1 MKANEYSNWLTQL
14 KEEEQGSSST
24 YQIFQ
29 SFEGENFSLFEAN
42 EHALFLIV
50 DLFKKSPEFSDYI
63 KSKIEDTGIKPI
75 EKHLIALLNP
85 AIRKMINSTVSAF
98 HANQSTYQHSLD
110 LSIFLLNLNET
121 GYQRLEDIRVRS
133 ILLRMRDWDDK
144 PIAILNSP
152 SDDDLESWLKR
163 QFHFLLTSRFLQ
175 YTYSDE
181 EQNLQQAGQ
190 TLYNGSDSVYYEPEK
205 PFNEEEEN
213 RLKSQLNVLSE
224 SLKEIVINLVS
235 SNAGRIIETFKSKIR
250 DNFFSD
256 MRFNIYLLK
265 PRLEAIAIFLMSDN
279 FTTHQKLKVVSIL
292 IDGGINLCAGG
303 AESAINRAYLWMS
316 ASDIHAVK
324 NIFFESSAV
333 NLLAR
338 LSSGH
343 SYDEY
348 MALNQNHC
356 VNALK
361 EEVGQDFG
369 VKSLEK
375 TFISIGK
382 KFLSDNPIVA
392 DLLRKELIENAKP
405 NQLVLA
411 LTDRFAEET
420 LEGLDSRLATIG
432 VDSFS
437 ILKTINETN
446 KKRFLA
452 ATLIRRLFESDFF
465 DANARNAYKEYP
477 SRKQDGTTFRVE
489 KVQGEGVD
497 LTLFTWVNASYEV
510 VDAIPLFTLL
520 MDENVLL
527 EDSFRD
533 DIVNYLRT
541 GKHATKEVA
550 HLISVMIDA
559 STFPKPYFEVLLELI
574 KDEGQC
580 HLFPLVEKLIF
591 SLSHANNLENQHLV
605 DLLLIFAPKLLNN
618 AWMQNLSPEKTV
630 IDDGD
635 TLLCQLMHLLVRN
648 PTHETLITVTADLV
662 EKLPPKA
669 WTIKRVQ
676 VSSLGETPL
685 RELMTALGS
694 NPKHETLI
702 RVAADLVEKLPPEAW
717 VTELADEDSQGDTP
731 LRELMAAL
739 AQNSDEPTL
748 IKITADLVEKLPP
761 EAWIIN
767 LVQKSL
773 YGDTPLRQLMSALA
787 ETPKDPTLVKITA
800 ELVEKLPPE
809 AWIIN
814 FVGERLQ
821 GDTPLCQLMSALA
834 ETPNDPTLV
843 KITANLVEKLP
854 PEAWII
860 NRDGESVQGDTPL
873 CQLMSALAG
882 NPNDPTLVKITA
894 DLVEKLPPGAWIIN
908 RVQGD
913 TPLRELMTA
922 LTQNPNNPTLVKV
935 AANLFEQLPPE
946 AWTIKLFTENLQSE
960 TPLHLITLAL
970 AQNPYDPTLTKII
983 IGLMSKLPFDA
994 WYIQKT
1000 IVDKNINL
1008 CSITPLRNLRDA
1020 LLKNDRND
1028 ALISA
1033 ELKLVK
1039 ALSTESWRIPLIAN
1053 ESRHLLECLKDAL
1066 DEKFLSTHK
1075 DLFVETVAHFV
1086 KNPPPDV
1093 AAVISIELADAML
1106 LRSLDLGL
1114 KDVIEML
1121 LQILGSNTLHQYTIA
1136 KGFAALTDRYS
1147 TPEQAELL
1155 ILMLN
1160 QTGEN
1165 NSFNL
1170 SKGSVR
1176 KAFSN
1181 AIRDCQLDVIKKLL
1195 TLKGNSSINHK
1206 TIQEELYEA
1215 ATNYPDSAI
1224 KVIDLLE
1231 SRLDADILSKLVSD
1245 ICSRTPLDKIN
1256 WNVLEKLFLLD
1267 KDKKLIKQEVITQ
1280 AINVMALHSPDEQ
1293 ILLKLLP
1300 TLPWD
1305 LIENSLNHNDGYL
1318 LQYIR
1323 QTPEALQGVLD
1334 QFATTRDRLFIIVSL
1349 IGKDCFLNSSCKKIL
1364 YQTYITIREH
1374 EAGLH
1379 CPTSY
1384 SRMLGT
1390 LFNKKT
1396 KIRAAAK
1403 LINYQ
1408 ALDLVEKISS
1418 EQGLLGKIKAM
1429 P

>member
-1 MKANEYSNWLTQL
+1 
-14 KEEEQGSSST
+14 
-24 YQIFQ
+24 
-29 SFEGENFSLFEAN
+29 
-42 EHALFLIV
+42 
-50 DLFKKSPEFSDYI
+50 
-63 KSKIEDTGIKPI
+63 
-75 EKHLIALLNP
+75 
-85 AIRKMINSTVSAF
+85 MINNTVSAF
-98 HANQSTYQHSLD
+98 HANQSTYQRSLD

-144 PIAILNSP
+144 LIAILNSP

-250 DNFFSD
+250 NNFFSD

-279 FTTHQKLKVVSIL
+279 FTTHQKQKIISIL

-333 NLLAR
+333 NILAR
-338 LSSGH
+338 FSSGH
-343 SYDEY
+343 SYNEY
-348 MALNQNHC
+348 MAINQNHC

-392 DLLRKELIENAKP
+392 DLLRKELIENVKP

-437 ILKTINETN
+437 ILKTIDETN
-446 KKRFLA
+446 KKRFLS

-465 DANARNAYKEYP
+465 DANARNAYEEYP

-489 KVQGEGVD
+489 KVREEGID
-497 LTLFTWVNASYEV
+497 LTLFTWANASYEV

-520 MDENVLL
+520 IEENVLL

-541 GKHATKEVA
+541 GKHAAKEVA

-559 STFPKPYFEVLLELI
+559 NTFPTPYFKILLDLI
-574 KDEGQC
+574 KDGRQC
-580 HLFPLVEKLIF
+580 HLSPLVEKLIF
-591 SLSHANNLENQHLV
+591 SLSHANNLKNQHLV
-605 DLLLIFAPKLLNN
+605 DLLLILTPKLLNN

-630 IDDGD
+630 SDDGN
-635 TLLCQLMHLLVRN
+635 TLLCQLMHLLVCN

-662 EKLPPKA
+662 EKLPPEA
-669 WTIKRVQ
+669 WIINLAIESLQ
-676 VSSLGETPL
+676 VDTPL
-685 RELMTALGS
+685 HQFMTALAR
-694 NPKHETLI
+694 NPN
-702 RVAADLVEKLPPEAW
+702 D
-717 VTELADEDSQGDTP
+717 
-731 LRELMAAL
+731 
-739 AQNSDEPTL
+739 PTL
-748 IKITADLVEKLPP
+748 IKITADLAKKLPP

-767 LVQKSL
+767 ITQESL
-773 YGDTPLRQLMSALA
+773 QGITPLCHLMTALA
-787 ETPKDPTLVKITA
+787 RNPNDPTLIKITA
-800 ELVEKLPPE
+800 DLAEKLPPE
-809 AWIIN
+809 AWLVDITIDSW
-814 FVGERLQ
+814 Q
-821 GDTPLCQLMSALA
+821 CDTPLCQLMSALA
-834 ETPNDPTLV
+834 E
-843 KITANLVEKLP
+843 
-854 PEAWII
+854 
-860 NRDGESVQGDTPL
+860 
-873 CQLMSALAG
+873 

-894 DLVEKLPPGAWIIN
+894 DLVEKLPPEAWMINLAIDSLNVDTPLRQLMGALAQNPNDPTLIKVTADLVEKLPPEAWIIN
-908 RVQGD
+908 LAIDSLQVD
-913 TPLRELMTA
+913 TPLHRLMYA
-922 LTQNPNNPTLVKV
+922 LSLNPDNPTLLRVT
-935 AANLFEQLPPE
+935 ANLFEKLPPE
-946 AWTIKLFTENLQSE
+946 AWTIKVFTKSRQSE
-960 TPLHLITLAL
+960 TPLHLITMAL
-970 AQNPYDPTLTKII
+970 MHTPYDLTLTKII
-983 IGLMSKLPFDA
+983 VGLMSKLPFDA
-994 WYIQKT
+994 WYIQMT
-1000 IVDKNINL
+1000 LVDKNKNV
-1008 CSITPLRNLRDA
+1008 CSITPLRNLNYA
-1020 LLKNDRND
+1020 QLNNDRND

-1033 ELKLVK
+1033 ELKLLK
-1039 ALSTESWRIPLIAN
+1039 ALSTESWHIPLIAN
-1053 ESRHLLECLKDAL
+1053 ESRHLLECLKHAL

-1075 DLFVETVAHFV
+1075 DLFVETLAHLV

-1093 AAVISIELADAML
+1093 TAVISTKLAHTML
-1106 LRSLDLGL
+1106 FRSLDLGL
-1114 KDVIEML
+1114 KDIIEML
-1121 LQILGSNTLHQYTIA
+1121 LQILGNNTLYQNTIA
-1136 KGFAALTDRYS
+1136 KGFAALTDRYR
-1147 TPEQAELL
+1147 TPEQGDLL

-1165 NSFNL
+1165 NSSNL
-1170 SKGSVR
+1170 NKGSVR
-1176 KAFSN
+1176 KAFSI
-1181 AIRDCQLDVIKKLL
+1181 AIRHCQSDLIKKLL
-1195 TLKGNSSINHK
+1195 TIKGGSSINHES
-1206 TIQEELYEA
+1206 IQKELYTA
-1215 ATNYPDSAI
+1215 ATFYPDSAI
-1224 KVIDLLE
+1224 KVIDMIE
-1231 SRLDADILSKLVSD
+1231 SWLDADILNKLVSD
-1245 ICSRTPLDKIN
+1245 VCSRDPYSHNPFYQIR
-1256 WNVLEKLFLLD
+1256 WNVLEKLLLLD
-1267 KDKKLIKQEVITQ
+1267 KDKKLIKQEVITH
-1280 AINVMALHSPDEQ
+1280 AINIMALHSSGEQ
-1293 ILLKLLP
+1293 VLLRLLP
-1300 TLPWD
+1300 TLSWD
-1305 LIENSLNHNDGYL
+1305 LIINSLSHSDGNL
-1318 LQYIR
+1318 SHCIKK
-1323 QTPEALQGVLD
+1323 TPEVLQAILD
-1334 QFATTRDRLFIIVSL
+1334 QFATTRDRLFTIITL
-1349 IGKDCFLNSSCKKIL
+1349 PGHDYYFDHRCKKIL
-1364 YQTYITIREH
+1364 YHTYKKIREH
-1374 EAGLH
+1374 EDGLH

-1384 SRMLGT
+1384 SRLLSA

-1396 KIRAAAK
+1396 KITAPAK
-1403 LINYQ
+1403 LIDCQ
-1408 ALDLVEKISS
+1408 ALDLVEKIAS
-1418 EQGLLGKIKAM
+1418 EQGLLGKIKAL